1 MNCLDAFNILE
12 IDKNIKLSDIDG
24 DFLKKKYHKLAL
36 LHHPDKNGNT
46 KESTEKFQQ
55 IQDAYNFLQREI
67 QIMNTDNKGSQHKNT
82 DIYVDILQLFMKTV
96 FDGHYEDIIITI
108 VKDIVLGCKQITVQL
123 FDNLDKETIIRIYE
137 FLSNNRLVLHLSNDI
152 LNELREIVCKK
163 YDNVTVYKLNPS
175 INDLLDHNLYKLYI
189 KDQLFFV
196 PLWHSESY
204 YDLSGC
210 EIIVICEPELDENM
224 FIDDDNN
231 IHFTLNICATELPE
245 IIINNKPIVCSIGK
259 KVIEIQPEELFLK
272 KEQQYRIKSNGIS
285 KISNNICDIYDISE
299 LSDLIVKIIIS

>member
-12 IDKNIKLSDIDG
+12 IDKNIKLSNIDG

-67 QIMNTDNKGSQHKNT
+67 RTNNVDNKGSQYKNT
-82 DIYVDILQLFMKTV
+82 DIYADILQLFMKTV
-96 FDGHYEDIIITI
+96 FDGNYEDVIVTI
-108 VKDIVLGCKQITVQL
+108 VKDIVLGCKKISVQL

-137 FLSNNRLVLHLSNDI
+137 FLSNNRLVLHLSNNI
-152 LNELREIVCKK
+152 LNELREMVCKK
-163 YDNVTVYKLNPS
+163 YDNVTIYKLNPS

-189 KDQLFFV
+189 KEQLFLV
-196 PLWHSESY
+196 PLWYGESY

-210 EIIVICEPELDENM
+210 EMIVICEPELDENM

-231 IHFTLNICATELPE
+231 IHFALNICATELPA
-245 IIINNKPIVCSIGK
+245 IILNNKPIIFSIGK
-259 KVIEIQPEELFLK
+259 KVIEIQAEKLLLK
-272 KEQQYRIKSNGIS
+272 REQQHRIKSNGIS
-285 KISNNICDIYDISE
+285 KITNNMYDISE
-299 LSDLIVKIIIS
+299 LSDLIVKITIS

>member
-1 MNCLDAFNILE
+1 MNCLDAFSILE

-67 QIMNTDNKGSQHKNT
+67 KIMNVDNKGSQPKNT

-96 FDGHYEDIIITI
+96 FDGHYEDIIVTI
-108 VKDIVLGCKQITVQL
+108 VKDIVLGCKQVSVQL

-175 INDLLDHNLYKLYI
+175 INDLLEHNLYKLYV

-231 IHFTLNICATELPE
+231 IHFTLNISATELPE
-245 IIINNKPIVCSIGK
+245 IIQNNKPIVCSIGK
-259 KVIEIQPEELFLK
+259 KVIEIQSEELLLK
-272 KEQQYRIKSNGIS
+272 KEQQHRIKSNGIA
-285 KISNNICDIYDISE
+285 KVSNNICDIYDISE